1 MPYGDG
7 ILESPADRY
16 GKTTL
21 CMRNAKRLFKC
32 AAYMVYFV
40 GVLVFAVASKG
51 SFLLMTQSLGNRL
64 QEKQY
69 ASRWSFM
76 LVATICVPYVFL
88 FLEALA
94 KSLFRNRR
102 GPVFTDLITIFLLE
116 SIHTFGVC
124 LLVFRVLPSCDVI
137 RGLLL
142 MNAVCTIP
150 AFCKLTLSKSNSRPM
165 LRFLT
170 LFIDLAAFV
179 AQCSVYFV
187 VTSTQYTAFLTKP
200 LTPTT
205 TTQTTH
211 VGESLSSDT
220 FDTLNTA
227 LSNSIKATTDT
238 IEQVRIRFGWEAP
251 VALFCVS
258 IVWWEN
264 YVDRDI
270 KLGKLNIPLGTY
282 KRHLQSV
289 RSKANIGAS
298 IWKIALTV
306 AFSFLLLPKERFEN
320 VFVSFNSNP
329 TNNIPNDPSLHTG
342 SDFNNYDAG
351 SLSNQFDMNTNNDL
365 PVRHK
370 RQMPLFPTDD
380 NNTIMGKIGGNADQ
394 MSLFPGNDD
403 DPNIAADPFDFQ
415 PDREKTIDDYWHSIG
430 PFVPMI
436 IHFFSTGL
444 CYYFSKSAC
453 KMQMQRV
460 AFAVPLTL
468 ATPVTLA
475 IMIGLCQWKTDQI
488 VFIREIMYWDCSENL
503 NTTRITWHII
513 IGLCLWYLSQLWI
526 TSHIWFPE
534 NKRLA
539 TTETLFVLP
548 QYDSSLIE
556 QSLLLNRRRNE
567 PEHQKNK
574 LEEHFEDLDIIDGMA
589 AFSEDEK
596 LENNTK
602 IYLCGTLWH
611 ETISEMILMLKSIM
625 RMDIDQSARRQARDE
640 FQVIDPDYYDMEA
653 HVFFDDAF
661 YHDENQ
667 QRTLNMFVKD
677 FFEAINKA
685 AGIVHDVEGMK
696 LAPPQKAAT
705 PYGGRLSWRLP
716 GGNLLVVHLKDK
728 LKVSKKKRWSMVMY
742 MYYLLGYRILG
753 QCEQRMKS
761 LIKLI
766 EDAPDKR
773 NYRRHFDQ
781 NEDLH
786 VYYKDILGPRLLLEA
801 ENTFILSVDGD
812 VDFGPDSVRM
822 LIDRMK
828 KDKKVGAVSSRIHPI
843 GSGPLIWYQKMEY
856 AMCYWLQKT
865 TEHSLGC
872 VLCAPGCFAL
882 YRASALMDDNVMKV
896 FAARCESPEDYL
908 LKDLGEDRFLSK
920 LLIEQGYRIEY
931 CAAADAYTHAPET
944 FTDFFNQR
952 RRWIPSTLGITVS
965 ILKNY
970 RRTIRINESVS
981 FLAVLYHVF
990 YLALYILSPATITI
1004 AIADAFNATTDIDV
1018 WAAYTLACFPAVAF
1032 LMICYH
1038 DITEEKKIICAAIFG
1053 TYYAIVMMIVVVG
1066 TIVRMVDGSWKT
1078 TAVFFLLF
1086 MGIIFFFT
1094 AICHPYELNCVQPC
1108 LLFFLCV
1115 PTSYVLLVIYALTN
1129 LNANAWGT
1137 REDIFIPNRKK
1148 KQKFKSQAECLQF
1161 LEQQFS
1167 NAKNS
1172 NELLA
1177 VVENLIDECHSQRTE
1192 SSDQLLAQIT
1202 AVLNRINMF
1211 DDLDKRLNK
1220 GLDLHGLGLEEL
1232 VEEQEKKDQ
1241 NQNINHEQKHNEQ
1254 LINKYDDRINPYWF
1268 DHQLV
1273 KYADVKYL
1281 NENEF
1286 IFWRRLI
1293 QKYLKPIHMDALEK
1307 QKLQLG
1313 LNDLRDQGVFAFF
1326 MLDALWIAFVFSVL
1340 LAQNR
1345 LKDMLFIPVP
1355 IPSSYND
1362 HAMIEPLGV
1371 MLIFFFGI
1379 ICLIQF
1385 IAMLCHRYNTF
1396 QHILASTKLRSSK
1409 FEGVRIEDIMDIV
1422 KMLQQ
1427 IKPIDEENE
1436 PLPDYSDG
1444 EMDKNDNPHNGMKG
1458 GDDDDRSQAGSG
1470 DDDVFVQ
1477 AAAIAGEIN
1486 NESAAG
1492 KYHIVDEKGPR
1503 KIRQRVSRRNH
1514 GKTTDDRHHRKGV
1527 DNPSFQPDESQHGI
1541 ERITSPKR
1549 NRKIRSSASP
1559 TKKSR
1564 NAKPRTH
1571 SENRHLN
1578 SHIRSPQQQDT
1589 SILTTTQAGA
1599 SAIYPSSS
1607 RHQRRTHY
1615 NKKLQKKNSL
1625 DANFRRRVEKLKEA
1639 TSSTELDMKLLDKKM
1654 TKVLFNMHG
1663 VPVGPNV
1670 L

>member
-640 FQVIDPDYYDMEA
+640 FQVIDPDYYDME
-653 HVFFDDAF
+653 
-661 YHDENQ
+661 
-667 QRTLNMFVKD
+667 
-677 FFEAINKA
+677 
-685 AGIVHDVEGMK
+685 
-696 LAPPQKAAT
+696 
-705 PYGGRLSWRLP
+705 
-716 GGNLLVVHLKDK
+716 
-728 LKVSKKKRWSMVMY
+728 
-742 MYYLLGYRILG
+742 
-753 QCEQRMKS
+753 
-761 LIKLI
+761 
-766 EDAPDKR
+766 
-773 NYRRHFDQ
+773 
-781 NEDLH
+781 
-786 VYYKDILGPRLLLEA
+786 
-801 ENTFILSVDGD
+801 
-812 VDFGPDSVRM
+812 
-822 LIDRMK
+822 
-828 KDKKVGAVSSRIHPI
+828 
-843 GSGPLIWYQKMEY
+843 
-856 AMCYWLQKT
+856 
-865 TEHSLGC
+865 
-872 VLCAPGCFAL
+872 
-882 YRASALMDDNVMKV
+882 
-896 FAARCESPEDYL
+896 
-908 LKDLGEDRFLSK
+908 
-920 LLIEQGYRIEY
+920 
-931 CAAADAYTHAPET
+931 
-944 FTDFFNQR
+944 
-952 RRWIPSTLGITVS
+952 
-965 ILKNY
+965 
-970 RRTIRINESVS
+970 
-981 FLAVLYHVF
+981 
-990 YLALYILSPATITI
+990 
-1004 AIADAFNATTDIDV
+1004 
-1018 WAAYTLACFPAVAF
+1018 
-1032 LMICYH
+1032 
-1038 DITEEKKIICAAIFG
+1038 
-1053 TYYAIVMMIVVVG
+1053 
-1066 TIVRMVDGSWKT
+1066 
-1078 TAVFFLLF
+1078 
-1086 MGIIFFFT
+1086 
-1094 AICHPYELNCVQPC
+1094 
-1108 LLFFLCV
+1108 
-1115 PTSYVLLVIYALTN
+1115 
-1129 LNANAWGT
+1129 
-1137 REDIFIPNRKK
+1137 
-1148 KQKFKSQAECLQF
+1148 
-1161 LEQQFS
+1161 
-1167 NAKNS
+1167 
-1172 NELLA
+1172 
-1177 VVENLIDECHSQRTE
+1177 
-1192 SSDQLLAQIT
+1192 
-1202 AVLNRINMF
+1202 
-1211 DDLDKRLNK
+1211 
-1220 GLDLHGLGLEEL
+1220 
-1232 VEEQEKKDQ
+1232 
-1241 NQNINHEQKHNEQ
+1241 
-1254 LINKYDDRINPYWF
+1254 
-1268 DHQLV
+1268 
-1273 KYADVKYL
+1273 
-1281 NENEF
+1281 
-1286 IFWRRLI
+1286 
-1293 QKYLKPIHMDALEK
+1293 
-1307 QKLQLG
+1307 
-1313 LNDLRDQGVFAFF
+1313 GV
-1326 MLDALWIAFVFSVL
+1326 
-1340 LAQNR
+1340 
-1345 LKDMLFIPVP
+1345 
-1355 IPSSYND
+1355 
-1362 HAMIEPLGV
+1362 
-1371 MLIFFFGI
+1371 
-1379 ICLIQF
+1379 
-1385 IAMLCHRYNTF
+1385 
-1396 QHILASTKLRSSK
+1396 
-1409 FEGVRIEDIMDIV
+1409 
-1422 KMLQQ
+1422 
-1427 IKPIDEENE
+1427 
-1436 PLPDYSDG
+1436 
-1444 EMDKNDNPHNGMKG
+1444 
-1458 GDDDDRSQAGSG
+1458 
-1470 DDDVFVQ
+1470 
-1477 AAAIAGEIN
+1477 
-1486 NESAAG
+1486 
-1492 KYHIVDEKGPR
+1492 
-1503 KIRQRVSRRNH
+1503 
-1514 GKTTDDRHHRKGV
+1514 
-1527 DNPSFQPDESQHGI
+1527 
-1541 ERITSPKR
+1541 
-1549 NRKIRSSASP
+1549 
-1559 TKKSR
+1559 
-1564 NAKPRTH
+1564 
-1571 SENRHLN
+1571 
-1578 SHIRSPQQQDT
+1578 
-1589 SILTTTQAGA
+1589 
-1599 SAIYPSSS
+1599 
-1607 RHQRRTHY
+1607 
-1615 NKKLQKKNSL
+1615 
-1625 DANFRRRVEKLKEA
+1625 
-1639 TSSTELDMKLLDKKM
+1639 
-1654 TKVLFNMHG
+1654 
-1663 VPVGPNV
+1663 
-1670 L
+1670 

>member
-21 CMRNAKRLFKC
+21 CMRNAKRVFKC

-69 ASRWSFM
+69 ASRWSLM

-200 LTPTT
+200 LVTT
-205 TTQTTH
+205 TTPATSMD
-211 VGESLSSDT
+211 EPSSFDSLDSI
-220 FDTLNTA
+220 NTA
-227 LSNSIKATTDT
+227 LSNSIKSSTDT
-238 IEQVRIRFGWEAP
+238 LEQVRLRFGWEAP
-251 VALFCVS
+251 IALFCVS

-306 AFSFLLLPKERFEN
+306 AFSFLLLPREHFDN
-320 VFVSFNSNP
+320 VFVSFVNNP
-329 TNNIPNDPSLHTG
+329 TGNMPIESSIHSG
-342 SDFNNYDAG
+342 SDLNNFEG
-351 SLSNQFDMNTNNDL
+351 GSNQYDMNNNDL

-370 RQMPLFPTDD
+370 RQMPFPGDD
-380 NNTIMGKIGGNADQ
+380 NNTIMGKIGNSDQ
-394 MSLFPGNDD
+394 MSLFPGGDD
-403 DPNIAADPFDFQ
+403 DPGAADPFNYQ

-453 KMQMQRV
+453 KMQMQRM

-475 IMIGLCQWKTDQI
+475 IMIALCQWKTDQI
-488 VFIREIMYWDCSENL
+488 VFIREIMYWECSENFA
-503 NTTRITWHII
+503 TSRITWHII
-513 IGLCLWYLSQLWI
+513 IGLSLWYLSQLWI

-556 QSLLLNRRRNE
+556 QSLLMNRRRNE

-696 LAPPQKAAT
+696 LAAPQKTAT

-728 LKVSKKKRWSMVMY
+728 VKVSKKKRWSMVMY

-761 LIKLI
+761 LMKLI
-766 EDAPDKR
+766 EDSPDKR

-812 VDFGPDSVRM
+812 VDFGPDAVRM
-822 LIDRMK
+822 LTDRMK
-828 KDKKVGAVSSRIHPI
+828 KDKRVGAVSSRIHPI

-896 FAARCESPEDYL
+896 FSSRCETPQDYL
-908 LKDLGEDRFLSK
+908 LRDLGEDRFLSK

-952 RRWIPSTLGITVS
+952 RRWIPSTLGVTVS

-981 FLAVLYHVF
+981 FLAILYHVF
-990 YLALYILSPATITI
+990 YLGLYILSPATITI

-1038 DITEEKKIICAAIFG
+1038 DIAEEKKIICAAIFG

-1066 TIVRMVDGSWKT
+1066 TIVRIVDGSWKT

-1094 AICHPYELNCVQPC
+1094 ALCHPYELNCVQPC
-1108 LLFFLCV
+1108 LLFFLCI

-1148 KQKFKSQAECLQF
+1148 KQKFKSQTECLQF
-1161 LEQQFS
+1161 LEQQFA

-1177 VVENLIDECHSQRTE
+1177 VVENLIDECYSQRTE

-1232 VEEQEKKDQ
+1232 VEEQEKYQ
-1241 NQNINHEQKHNEQ
+1241 NQNVDLEQKTNEQ
-1254 LINKYDDRINPYWF
+1254 LLNKYDDRINPYWF

-1273 KYADVKYL
+1273 KYADIKYL
-1281 NENEF
+1281 NENEHN
-1286 IFWRRLI
+1286 FWRRLI

-1313 LNDLRDQGVFAFF
+1313 LNDLRDQGVFGFF

-1371 MLIFFFGI
+1371 MLIFCFGI

-1436 PLPDYSDG
+1436 PLPDYSDD
-1444 EMDKNDNPHNGMKG
+1444 EIEKNGNPHNGMR
-1458 GDDDDRSQAGSG
+1458 GDDDERSQAGSG
-1470 DDDVFVQ
+1470 GDDDVFIQ
-1477 AAAIAGEIN
+1477 AAALAGELN
-1486 NESAAG
+1486 SNVAVG
-1492 KYHIVDEKGPR
+1492 KYQVVDEGGPVGR
-1503 KIRQRVSRRNH
+1503 KARHRISRRNH
-1514 GKTTDDRHHRKGV
+1514 GKTSDDRHHRKGL
-1527 DNPSFQPDESQHGI
+1527 DNPSYQHDESQHGI

-1549 NRKIRSSASP
+1549 NRKTRSSASP
-1559 TKKSR
+1559 SK
-1564 NAKPRTH
+1564 KPRHIKTRTN
-1571 SENRHLN
+1571 SELRHLN
-1578 SHIRSPQQQDT
+1578 SHIRSPQQQDM
-1589 SILTTTQAGA
+1589 SILTTTQGGA
-1599 SAIYPSSS
+1599 SAIHPLSS
-1607 RHQRRTHY
+1607 RHPPRTHI
-1615 NKKLQKKNSL
+1615 KKNLEKENSL
-1625 DANFRRRVEKLKEA
+1625 DHIFRRRMNELKA
-1639 TSSTELDMKLLDKKM
+1639 KSSADLDMKLFDKKKM
-1654 TKVLFNMHG
+1654 SKVLFNMHG